1 MNRRPIQRI
10 AFAGAVMGAFAF
22 TACAE
27 KQQEAAGTTQDQHEG
42 MDHGNM
48 DHSGMNH
55 GQMTAQEVVE
65 TPDYT
70 SVAAPVKA
78 QVAALVD
85 SYLKLKDALVASDSQ
100 AAKAAAESVL
110 AAAEKIDLAALEG
123 EQQAFAEDKLEEVR
137 QSASSVA
144 AAGDVS
150 AQRES
155 LELLSEATFSLTK
168 AFGATDQKLYYQH
181 CPMASNNQ
189 GAYWLSSSPE
199 IRNPYFGEQML
210 KCGSTEEVL
219 N

>member
-1 MNRRPIQRI
+1 MT
-10 AFAGAVMGAFAF
+10 FAGAVLVTFSF

-27 KQQEAAGTTQDQHEG
+27 KQQEASGTAQDQHEE
-42 MDHGNM
+42 M

-55 GQMTAQEVVE
+55 SEMAAKVVVE

-70 SVAAPVKA
+70 SVAEPVKA

-85 SYLKLKDALVASDSQ
+85 SYLRLKDALVASS
-100 AAKAAAESVL
+100 AKTAKAEAEAVL

-123 EQQAFAEDKLEEVR
+123 DQKEFAQEKLGEVK
-137 QSASSVA
+137 QSASRIA
-144 AAGDVS
+144 AANDIG
-150 AQRES
+150 AQREG

-181 CPMASNNQ
+181 CPMANNNQ
-189 GAYWLSSSPE
+189 GAYWLSSNQE

-210 KCGSTEEVL
+210 KCGSTEESI

>member
-1 MNRRPIQRI
+1 M
-10 AFAGAVMGAFAF
+10 ATFTF

-27 KQQEAAGTTQDQHEG
+27 QQQEATATAQEEHEG
-42 MDHGNM
+42 MDHSSM
-48 DHSGMNH
+48 DHSNMNH
-55 GQMTAQEVVE
+55 GQMVTKQVVE

-70 SVAAPVKA
+70 SVAEPLKA

-85 SYLKLKDALVASDSQ
+85 SYLSLKDALVASN
-100 AAKAAAESVL
+100 AETAKAAAASVL
-110 AAAEKIDLAALEG
+110 AAAEKVDLAVLEG
-123 EQQAFAEDKLEEVR
+123 DQRAFAEEKLEEVK
-137 QSASSVA
+137 QSASGIA
-144 AAGDVS
+144 EAGEVG
-150 AQRES
+150 AQRER

-181 CPMASNNQ
+181 CPMANSNQ
-189 GAYWLSSSPE
+189 GAYWLSSNQE

>member
-10 AFAGAVMGAFAF
+10 AFAGAVMVAFTF

-27 KQQEAAGTTQDQHEG
+27 KQQEATGTSQDQHEG
-42 MDHGNM
+42 M

-55 GQMTAQEVVE
+55 GQMTTQEVVE
-65 TPDYT
+65 APDYT
-70 SVAAPVKA
+70 SVAEPVKA

-100 AAKAAAESVL
+100 TAKAEAASVL
-110 AAAEKIDLAALEG
+110 AAAERIDLAGLEG
-123 EQQAFAEDKLEEVR
+123 EQEAFAEEKLEEVR
-137 QSASSVA
+137 QSASRIA
-144 AAGDVS
+144 EAGDVS

-168 AFGATDQKLYYQH
+168 AFGATDQRLYYQH
-181 CPMASNNQ
+181 CPMANNNQ
-189 GAYWLSSSPE
+189 GAYWLSSNQE